1 MKFTKEDAVKE
12 LKAKIPNNG
21 QTINLS
27 DRSINEMLDSLMPLL
42 ANDETEL
49 DAFVTSV
56 LPTFKTA
63 DGNVRNDVSVGIK
76 HYKDSNPIV
85 EKPKPSEENKD
96 ANAELLRR
104 LEELESKTKA
114 AEAKNLINSRRTS
127 LIAKLNEKGCKDNE
141 WIDSIID
148 EVNFEGDSF
157 DVDAKAD
164 KFAKAYNK
172 LASKIPEEVKTP
184 RHPRTEEDE
193 KYLNDTLSAI
203 VNKRKAA
210 EES

>member
-63 DGNVRNDVSVGIK
+63 DGNVRNDV
-76 HYKDSNPIV
+76 
-85 EKPKPSEENKD
+85 
-96 ANAELLRR
+96 
-104 LEELESKTKA
+104 
-114 AEAKNLINSRRTS
+114 
-127 LIAKLNEKGCKDNE
+127 
-141 WIDSIID
+141 
-148 EVNFEGDSF
+148 
-157 DVDAKAD
+157 
-164 KFAKAYNK
+164 
-172 LASKIPEEVKTP
+172 
-184 RHPRTEEDE
+184 
-193 KYLNDTLSAI
+193 
-203 VNKRKAA
+203 
-210 EES
+210 